1 MAAVAS
7 SESSSIVGDFQQI
20 LCKIPLKYSDA
31 LYDWQSDLI
40 IRKNKDRENVSSR
53 STRGVSLRA
62 FSGNGWLYAN
72 GNETDSSGILKLAH
86 RLKAGKTKTPSAKL
100 SLPPPIT
107 VDKKVPVKKN
117 ANDVPVEDKLQK
129 VREIF
134 NLAKSLDQRI
144 VDVRVAYSDSVLDRT
159 LASSS
164 GTAARQVI
172 PRTRI
177 SLIVIVKENAVTDS
191 DYIQVGGTVG
201 YEVVDD
207 LSEDAIRGIVKS
219 AVEQLRAIPAPRG
232 LQTVLLEPGVVG
244 TVCHESF
251 GHGLEADQALRGRSY
266 LREMLGKKV
275 ASEQV
280 TMYEDA
286 SYEGAFGSY
295 CFDDDGVLAKRNTIV
310 EKGILVNFIH
320 DMESAAAM
328 NASLTGNSRTQNAT
342 RRRFIRMTNTYAKPG
357 DWSMDEM
364 VRDTRNG
371 VLMMHWQY
379 GMEDPLGGGM
389 EVVANKGYIIKNGEK
404 TTPLKSITLTGRVL
418 DVLGNV
424 DAVSKDGFMIDA
436 GVCGKGSEDFVP
448 VGSGGT
454 WWRTK
459 AVVA

>member
-1 MAAVAS
+1 MAATAS
-7 SESSSIVGDFQQI
+7 SESGSILSDFQQI
-20 LCKIPLKYSDA
+20 LRKIPLKYSDA
-31 LYDWQSDLI
+31 LYDWQSDLVI
-40 IRKNKDRENVSSR
+40 TKNKDRENVSSR

-62 FSGNGWLYAN
+62 FRGNGWLYAN
-72 GNETDSSGILKLAH
+72 SNKTDPSGIRKLAH
-86 RLKAGKTKTPSAKL
+86 RLKTSKSSAPSTKLA
-100 SLPPPIT
+100 LPQPIT
-107 VDKKVPVKKN
+107 VDKQVPVEKN
-117 ANDVPVEDKLQK
+117 AQDVPLEDKLQK

-134 NLAKSLDQRI
+134 NLARSLDQRI
-144 VDVRVAYSDSVLDRT
+144 VDVRVDYSDSVLDRT
-159 LASSS
+159 LASSV
-164 GTAARQVI
+164 GTAARQAI

-177 SLIVIVKENAVTDS
+177 SLTVIVKENDVTDY

-207 LSEDAIRGIVKS
+207 LSDDMIRETVKS
-219 AVEQLRAIPAPRG
+219 AVEQLKAMPAPPG
-232 LQTVLLEPGVVG
+232 LQTVILEPSVVG

-275 ASEQV
+275 ASELV

-286 SYEGAFGSY
+286 SYGRAFGSY
-295 CFDDDGVLAKRNTIV
+295 YFDDDGVPAKRNTIV
-310 EKGILVNFIH
+310 EKGVLVSFIH
-320 DMESAAAM
+320 DMESAATM
-328 NASLTGNSRTQNAT
+328 NASLTANSRTQDAA

-357 DWSMDEM
+357 DWSMEDM
-364 VRDTRNG
+364 IKDTKDG

-389 EVVANKGYIIKNGEK
+389 QVVANKGYMIKNGEK

-436 GVCGKGSEDFVP
+436 GICGKGSEDFVP

>member
-1 MAAVAS
+1 MAAAAS
-7 SESSSIVGDFQQI
+7 SESSSILGDFQQI
-20 LCKIPLKYSDA
+20 LRKIPLKYSDA

-40 IRKNKDRENVSSR
+40 IRKNKDRENVSSK
-53 STRGVSLRA
+53 STRGISLRA

-86 RLKAGKTKTPSAKL
+86 RLKAGKTKTLSAKL
-100 SLPPPIT
+100 SLPPPIA
-107 VDKKVPVKKN
+107 VNKEVPVKKN
-117 ANDVPVEDKLQK
+117 ANDVPLEDKLQK

-207 LSEDAIRGIVKS
+207 LSGDAIRGIVKS

-320 DMESAAAM
+320 DIESAAAM

-404 TTPLKSITLTGRVL
+404 TTPLKSITLTGRVF

>member
-1 MAAVAS
+1 MSAAAS
-7 SESSSIVGDFQQI
+7 SESSSILGDFQQI
-20 LCKIPLKYSDA
+20 LRKIPLKYSDA

-72 GNETDSSGILKLAH
+72 GNETDSSEIRKLAH
-86 RLKAGKTKTPSAKL
+86 RLKPRKTNTSSAKL
-100 SLPPPIT
+100 FPPQPIT
-107 VDKKVPVKKN
+107 FDKQVPVKKDTK
-117 ANDVPVEDKLQK
+117 DVPLEDKLQK

-177 SLIVIVKENAVTDS
+177 SVTVIVKENDVTDS
-191 DYIQVGGTVG
+191 DYMQVGGTLG
-201 YEVVDD
+201 YEVVED
-207 LSEDAIRGIVKS
+207 LSEDMIRETVKS
-219 AVEQLRAIPAPRG
+219 AVEQLKAISAPPG
-232 LQTVLLEPGVVG
+232 LQTVVLEPGVVG

-266 LREMLGKKV
+266 LREMLEKKV
-275 ASEQV
+275 ASELV

-286 SYEGAFGSY
+286 SYPGAFGSY
-295 CFDDDGVLAKRNTIV
+295 YFDDDGAPAKRNTIV
-310 EKGILVNFIH
+310 EKGVLVSFIH
-320 DMESAAAM
+320 DMESAATM
-328 NASLTGNSRTQNAT
+328 NASLTANSRTQNAS

-357 DWSMDEM
+357 DWSVDEM
-364 VRDTRNG
+364 VRDTKNG

-389 EVVANKGYIIKNGEK
+389 EVVANKGYMIKNGEK
-404 TTPLKSITLTGRVL
+404 ATPLKSITLTGRVL
-418 DVLGNV
+418 EVLGNV

-436 GVCGKGSEDFVP
+436 GICGKGGEDFVP